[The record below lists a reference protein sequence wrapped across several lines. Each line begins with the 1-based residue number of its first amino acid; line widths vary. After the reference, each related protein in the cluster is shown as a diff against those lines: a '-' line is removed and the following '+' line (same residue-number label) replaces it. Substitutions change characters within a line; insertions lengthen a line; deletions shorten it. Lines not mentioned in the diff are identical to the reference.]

1 MNMTRTKT
9 IVGRSGLDII
19 NRIARFAVKDKDI
32 VKLRRINP
40 NYHIDNKVIV
50 GDRSESVDEV
60 VLLVQPGQVFSIEKM
75 INPEHQQVDN
85 NFVVVRLLIKNS
97 EPNSVKRM
105 DIFINPTV
113 ADVLL
118 GPDASTIT
126 NHVS

>member
-19 NRIARFAVKDKDI
+19 NSIARFAVKDI

-113 ADVLL
+113 VDVLL